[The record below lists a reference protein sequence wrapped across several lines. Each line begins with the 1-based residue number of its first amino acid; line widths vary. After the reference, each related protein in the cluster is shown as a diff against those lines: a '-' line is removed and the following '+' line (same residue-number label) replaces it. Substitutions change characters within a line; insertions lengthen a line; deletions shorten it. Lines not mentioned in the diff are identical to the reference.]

1 MSRGEPPLVL
11 ASASPRRREI
21 LGVLGL
27 SFRVVPSDVDES
39 RREGEP
45 PMAWVR
51 RAACAK
57 AEDVAARVA
66 WTPSPFVLGAD
77 TIVVVDGEPLGKP
90 RDDHDARR
98 MIAALSGRWHEVAT
112 GIAIARGGRGVVH
125 EETVVTRVRF
135 RDLDE
140 RAIDAYVASGEGRDK
155 AGAYGVQGLASG
167 LVAEVSGSYHNV
179 VGLPAAETIVA
190 LLSVGALEEWP

>member
-1 MSRGEPPLVL
+1 MSRGGPSLVL
-11 ASASPRRREI
+11 ASGSPRRREI

-27 SFRVVPSDVDES
+27 SFTVVPSDVDES
-39 RREGEP
+39 RRDGEP
-45 PMAWVR
+45 AMAWVR

-57 AEDVAARVA
+57 AEDVARRM
-66 WTPSPFVLGAD
+66 TGSPPPFVLGAD
-77 TIVVVDGEPLGKP
+77 TIVVVDDEPLGKP
-90 RDDHDARR
+90 RDDADARR
-98 MIAALSGRWHEVAT
+98 MIAMLAGRWHEVAT
-112 GIAIARGGRGVVH
+112 GIAIARAGQGVVH

-135 RDLDE
+135 RELDA

-167 LVAEVSGSYHNV
+167 MVKEVSGSYHNV

-190 LLSVGALEEWP
+190 LEHVGALPEWP